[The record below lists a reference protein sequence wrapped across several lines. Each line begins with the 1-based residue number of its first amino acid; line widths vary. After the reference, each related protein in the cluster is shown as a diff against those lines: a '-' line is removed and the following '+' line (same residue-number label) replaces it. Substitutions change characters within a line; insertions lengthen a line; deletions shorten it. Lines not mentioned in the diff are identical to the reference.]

1 MLSSTTKEAAAAT
14 VADAKNTAYSAK
26 RDFNNATSDV
36 KIDLNDVAA
45 KAGRQVR
52 GFIDSA
58 TDQFASASDA
68 VVSEVRSNPV
78 RSSAIALGV
87 GLFKIKLISS
97 NIINMNTPVSSR
109 VSGIADSFMNGF
121 MSPERR

>member
-1 MLSSTTKEAAAAT
+1 VLCKKRSGDVALSPHHILKLTLRRLTMLSSTTKEAAAAT

-87 GLFKIKLISS
+87 GLFL
-97 NIINMNTPVSSR
+97 
-109 VSGIADSFMNGF
+109 GALL
-121 MSPERR
+121 RR